1 MRKIVFIGSV
11 ILFVSL
17 LSSCLKGGGKGVIAV
32 NTDEDSTLVF
42 EMDSSL
48 MYEDVY
54 ERDVASSMLYLTP
67 FSECSLAGSAAYGK
81 DFNIDVAVLS
91 SDSAYIIM
99 SELFDKDEKGNP
111 LWRLTDSVKIYF
123 PAGASIGWPGYVV
136 REDVIDYDL
145 MAVMPDDNDWID
157 TEVYNNLLGVWR
169 LNAEEKTITPISTNN
184 VSCINESY
192 GVY

>member
-1 MRKIVFIGSV
+1 MRKMFFIGSV
-11 ILFVSL
+11 ILFISL
-17 LSSCLKGGGKGVIAV
+17 LSSCLKGGKGAIAI

-48 MYEDVY
+48 MCEDIF
-54 ERDVASSMLYLTP
+54 EKDVASSMLYLAP

-91 SDSAYIIM
+91 TDSAYIIM
-99 SELFDKDEKGNP
+99 SELFDKDEDGNL

-145 MAVMPDDNDWID
+145 MAVIPDDSDWID

-169 LNAEEKTITPISTNN
+169 LNAEEKTIIPISTNN